1 MLNWLH
7 GRRGWRAARRQA
19 AAHAAIPAALAE
31 GPGSLIAL
39 SIHPAGAFGRLKRRY
54 DDPSANCSWVRPRI
68 Q

>member
-1 MLNWLH
+1 MA
-7 GRRGWRAARRQA
+7 RRAAITRRQA
-19 AAHAAIPAALAE
+19 AAHAAILATLFR
-31 GPGSLIAL
+31 GATHSLIAL